1 MALPAGTRILIFL
14 TSTRDAMR
22 DSSASQTD
30 RSAQRSRAAFPTTP
44 PRSAKGSLP
53 CAKERTQSATS
64 QSKNSGRSGQ
74 QVSCGAWSA
83 KHSRSGTE
91 VRLSGRAKYVT
102 PADTRWRPCFA
113 RQRQRLHKR
122 GGRQAKL
129 QNKKW
134 VTADRK
140 PGRNDETEVA
150 VTERYL
156 ARTLSDRETP
166 FSPTPL

>member
-30 RSAQRSRAAFPTTP
+30 RSAQRSRAALPTTP
-44 PRSAKGSLP
+44 PRSAKVSLP
-53 CAKERTQSATS
+53 ARKENTVSPTS
-64 QSKNSGRSGQ
+64 QSKNGGRSGQ

-134 VTADRK
+134 VTVDRK
-140 PGRNDETEVA
+140 PGRNDEMEVA